1 MEREILGKKVINDM
15 EIRENMISD
24 LERALEEEIEKPSK
38 EWESEKIEELSKT
51 IYMLRGD
58 GESNTY
64 APQEEAVLRKLR
76 SRKLLFKRMYSRVA
90 ALAACLMVTF
100 VVIITDDPVYSVM
113 PLPAGCKVSDS
124 DVQIKF
130 EEDGP
135 IDLPMAESDPYG
147 MIAKAAEYNLEP
159 VVPSY
164 IPEGMELTSAEGRV
178 SGRNSYCRFDFRHK
192 KQHIIWTIDK
202 DAFLE
207 NRGEPCFGTDT
218 FDVTLEEIGGC
229 TVYIIQNKKSNVA
242 VFVDGLTL
250 YHLNVIHMEYEEFR
264 KILDS
269 LVKSEGFKSKVLCIP
284 PKF

>member
-38 EWESEKIEELSKT
+38 AWESEKIEELSKT

-100 VVIITDDPVYSVM
+100 VVIITDKPAYSVK
-113 PLPAGCKVSDS
+113 PLPAGCKVSGS
-124 DVQIKF
+124 YVQIKF

-164 IPEGMELTSAEGRV
+164 IPEGMELTRVDGRV
-178 SGRNSYCRFDFRHK
+178 SGRNSRCQFDFTHK
-192 KQHIIWTIDK
+192 KQTVSWDIRRL
-202 DAFLE
+202 AFWE
-207 NRGEPCFGTDT
+207 NRGEPCYPTDT

-229 TVYIIQNKKSNVA
+229 TVYIIQNKEFDTA

-250 YHLNVIHMEYEEFR
+250 YRLRVHYMDHEEFR

-269 LVKSEGFKSKVLCIP
+269 LVKSEGFEL
-284 PKF
+284 

>member
-38 EWESEKIEELSKT
+38 AWESEKIEELSKT

-76 SRKLLFKRMYSRVA
+76 SGKLLFKRMYSRVA

-124 DVQIKF
+124 FVEITF

-147 MIAKAAEYNLEP
+147 MIAKAAEYDLQP

-164 IPEGMELTSAEGRV
+164 IPEGMELTSADGRV
-178 SGRNSYCRFDFRHK
+178 SGRNSRCRFDFRNK

-202 DAFLE
+202 EAFWE
-207 NRGEPCFGTDT
+207 NMGEHCYATDT

-242 VFVDGLTL
+242 VFVDGLTR

-269 LVKSEGFKSKVLCIP
+269 LVKSEEFKSKVLCIP

>member
-38 EWESEKIEELSKT
+38 AWESEKIEELSET

-76 SRKLLFKRMYSRVA
+76 SRKLLFKHICRRVA
-90 ALAACLMVTF
+90 ALAACLMVTL
-100 VVIITDDPVYSVM
+100 VVIITDKPAYSVK
-113 PLPAGCKVSDS
+113 PLPSGCKVSGS
-124 DVQIKF
+124 FVQIKF

-135 IDLPMAESDPYG
+135 IDLPMAVSDPYG

-164 IPEGMELTSAEGRV
+164 IPEGLELTSADGRV
-178 SGRNSYCRFDFRHK
+178 SGRNSRCRFDFRNK
-192 KQHIIWTIDK
+192 KQHIIWDIRRV
-202 DAFLE
+202 AFWE
-207 NRGEPCFGTDT
+207 NMGEHCYATDT

-229 TVYIIQNKKSNVA
+229 TVYIIQNKEFDSA

-250 YHLNVIHMEYEEFR
+250 YRLRVHYMDHEEFR

-269 LVKSEGFKSKVLCIP
+269 LVKSEGFEL
-284 PKF
+284 

>member
-38 EWESEKIEELSKT
+38 AWESEKIEELSET

-64 APQEEAVLRKLR
+64 APQEEAVLRTLR
-76 SRKLLFKRMYSRVA
+76 SRKLLFKHICRRVA
-90 ALAACLMVTF
+90 AFAACLMVTF
-100 VVIITDDPVYSVM
+100 VVIITDKPVYSVK
-113 PLPAGCKVSDS
+113 PLPAGCKASGS
-124 DVQIKF
+124 YVQIKF

-147 MIAKAAEYNLEP
+147 MIAKCAEYDLQP

-164 IPEGMELTSAEGRV
+164 IPEGMELTSAEGSV
-178 SGRNSYCRFDFRHK
+178 SGRNSRCRFDFTHK
-192 KQHIIWTIDK
+192 KQTVSWDIQRV
-202 DAFLE
+202 AFGE
-207 NRGEPCFGTDT
+207 NMGEPCFATDT

-229 TVYIIQNKKSNVA
+229 TVYIIQNKEFDTA
-242 VFVDGLTL
+242 VFRDGLTV
-250 YHLNVIHMEYEEFR
+250 YELNVFYMDYEEFR
-264 KILDS
+264 KILGS
-269 LVKSEGFKSKVLCIP
+269 LVKSEGFEL
-284 PKF
+284 